1 MRFLPES
8 PYIVRLFEIYEEAK
22 KIMLILELMEGQ
34 SLEKCIKKNHQ
45 FKENQIREIF
55 YQILK
60 GISLLHSHE
69 IMHRDIKPDNILFSF
84 ENDFSTVKIADFS
97 LAEKLNQSK
106 KFKLICGTPGFM
118 APEIFNLEGYD
129 EKVDIYSLGL
139 VLFAL

>member
-34 SLEKCIKKNHQ
+34 SLEKHIKKNHQ

-60 GISLLHSHE
+60 GIFFLHSCE
-69 IMHRDIKPDNILFSF
+69 IMHRDIKPENILFSD
-84 ENDFSTVKIADFS
+84 EGDSNTLKIADFS
-97 LAEKLNQSK
+97 LAEKTNQK
-106 KFKLICGTPGFM
+106 QKFKLVCGTPGFM
-118 APEIFNLEGYD
+118 APEIFTSEGYD
-129 EKVDIYSLGL
+129 EKIDIYSLGL
-139 VLFAL
+139 VLYAL

>member
-1 MRFLPES
+1 
-8 PYIVRLFEIYEEAK
+8 
-22 KIMLILELMEGQ
+22 MEGK
-34 SLEKCIKKNHQ
+34 SLAKYLKNHQ
-45 FKENQIREIF
+45 KLTEHQIFNIF

-60 GISLLHSHE
+60 GISFLHSHE